1 VGTRN
6 KDAQSAVEGRPERGR
21 ASIAV
26 TGRWEPPAF
35 GDSTHSA
42 AAERGSMRPPP
53 EAPCAAAARPA
64 RSCERG
70 LSAARREWAGTRTP
84 AATRACT
91 RALLLAGL
99 LAART
104 PHPARASAEVP
115 PPECGADLAR
125 VQARGRGT
133 GDLFEELR
141 PDYAF
146 EHVAAGAG
154 QHVQFAQ
161 AHPRCF
167 NALFN
172 AAAALQG
179 QMQQAAAAAFW
190 RRALELQDPHV
201 GPEAEAEAEYQ
212 LAVTLHSLGDEA
224 GAIGCLLRAI
234 GRRPTHSR
242 AWLRLGL
249 VLHGA
254 HGQGPLTAARAML
267 AALRI
272 QRGRAV
278 PEHLRRGSAE
288 DEGSRAD
295 EVLYYILQETLRQGG
310 QDERAGEIAREAV
323 RKHPLSP
330 ELFCR
335 MFVVAVRT
343 SVHAAAMSRRCMIAP
358 HATAILAAYIR
369 QCASVCAWAWLR
381 VYRHG

>member
-1 VGTRN
+1 MIHA
-6 KDAQSAVEGRPERGR
+6 AQSA
-21 ASIAV
+21 
-26 TGRWEPPAF
+26 
-35 GDSTHSA
+35 
-42 AAERGSMRPPP
+42 
-53 EAPCAAAARPA
+53 RPA
-64 RSCERG
+64 
-70 LSAARREWAGTRTP
+70 
-84 AATRACT
+84 RACT

-99 LAART
+99 LAGAPR
-104 PHPARASAEVP
+104 PQRASAEAP
-115 PPECGADLAR
+115 PPECADR

-141 PDYAF
+141 PDFAF
-146 EHVAAGAG
+146 GHVAAGAE
-154 QHVQFAQ
+154 QRARFAQ

-190 RRALELQDPHV
+190 ARTLELRDPHV

-224 GAIGCLLRAI
+224 GAIGCLLRTI
-234 GRRPTHSR
+234 GRRPEHSR

-254 HGQGPLTAARAML
+254 SGQGSRTAARAML
-267 AALRI
+267 AALRL
-272 QRGRAV
+272 QRGRAM
-278 PEHLRRGSAE
+278 PGHPRRGSAQDE
-288 DEGSRAD
+288 DSSRAD
-295 EVLYYILQETLRQGG
+295 EVLYYILQETLRQSG

-323 RKHPLSP
+323 RKYPLSP

-343 SVHAAAMSRRCMIAP
+343 SVHAAACYGNPVHDCATRENDVCCIHP
-358 HATAILAAYIR
+358 HIG
-369 QCASVCAWAWLR
+369 ASACAWTGLR